1 MVTQAKS
8 LNSDSRSGMSGG
20 VGTHTRETLLEFEK
34 RGFEI
39 SIAEKRSRDGH
50 ANTAGKHDKRVYQS
64 ELTER
69 HSNRINGQRIEQI
82 HPVAQHT
89 DPGNRTQL
97 QDGSEPV
104 VFTNHAGTNERGRG
118 QRCGDL
124 GWMLWNQA
132 DRQGRESGG
141 RPPLPPAAWGRP
153 PADARPTH
161 GPLPRRPP

>member
-1 MVTQAKS
+1 MLTRDKS
-8 LNSDSRSGMSGG
+8 LNTDSRSGMSGG

-39 SIAEKRSRDGH
+39 SVAEKRSLDGH

-89 DPGNRTQL
+89 DPCTRTQL
-97 QDGSEPV
+97 QEGSHAV
-104 VFTNHAGTNERGRG
+104 HFTNHPGTNER
-118 QRCGDL
+118 
-124 GWMLWNQA
+124 
-132 DRQGRESGG
+132 
-141 RPPLPPAAWGRP
+141 PPAHRAP
-153 PADARPTH
+153 Q
-161 GPLPRRPP
+161 L